1 MRRRLTPTRSLPSQV
16 QAFFLI
22 NTISP
27 LGIVPP
33 AFASQQDLNPRE
45 SIPDPHLGQILRRAT
60 ITRLHVVQ
68 TVDRGP
74 SKTVS
79 ALEKAA
85 ATQEGRQSFVHQGR
99 AHDQKGTS
107 YIGRIYLGGR
117 PIRFGR
123 ARPLAKSACLA
134 SEKLPYDVATLAS
147 FVSCARARLIVSS
160 YNSSICLLQP
170 RRPLTT
176 LSAQLR

>member
-1 MRRRLTPTRSLPSQV
+1 MPENLSVATPLVLLRQRIWVKSCDEQPSPVFTSCKQLTV
-16 QAFFLI
+16 A
-22 NTISP
+22 
-27 LGIVPP
+27 
-33 AFASQQDLNPRE
+33 
-45 SIPDPHLGQILRRAT
+45 
-60 ITRLHVVQ
+60 
-68 TVDRGP
+68 P

-85 ATQEGRQSFVHQGR
+85 ATHEGRQSFVHQGR

-107 YIGRIYLGGR
+107 YVGRIYLGDR

-123 ARPLAKSACLA
+123 ARPLVKSACFA